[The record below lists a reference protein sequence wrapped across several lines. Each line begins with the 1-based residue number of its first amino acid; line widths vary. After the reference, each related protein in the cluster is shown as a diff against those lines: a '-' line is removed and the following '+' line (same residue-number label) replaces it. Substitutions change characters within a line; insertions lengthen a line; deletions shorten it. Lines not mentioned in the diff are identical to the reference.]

1 MPIHMPVT
9 YCFSYWSFRIWLNY
23 SVITSISFIF
33 FLLWFH
39 GYYCLFIIL
48 VIYCCIIDY
57 HKTQLLSQHYCGWGV
72 RERLS
77 RVFLVQGFSSDC
89 SKDISWGRSHLTS
102 WLGQEDLLPCGLCQE
117 ASLPHWL
124 LAECLSSSP
133 YGPLHRTFEYHRSV
147 GADFLLSKRSRI
159 EKTRKRP
166 YKLYDLVSETTH
178 YHFIIFIR
186 SKSSHTQ
193 GE

>member
-1 MPIHMPVT
+1 MT
-9 YCFSYWSFRIWLNY
+9 CY
-23 SVITSISFIF
+23 
-33 FLLWFH
+33 LLPNH
-39 GYYCLFIIL
+39 SAE
-48 VIYCCIIDY
+48 VIYRI
-57 HKTQLLSQHYCGWGV
+57 V
-72 RERLS
+72 LS
-77 RVFLVQGFSSDC
+77 RVFLVQGLSDC
-89 SKDISWGRSHLTS
+89 SQDTSWGWSHLTS